1 MITYEFECL
10 YGHVTDHR
18 MSIND
23 DTQKIPCSE
32 CGENAIRIISR
43 NKNGIGGV
51 PTPVHH
57 KRGATEGGSGPINLG
72 EIG

>member
-10 YGHVTDHR
+10 YGHLIEYR
-18 MSIND
+18 MSIKD
-23 DTQKIPCSE
+23 DTQKIDCPE
-32 CGENAIRIISR
+32 CGEEALRIISR
-43 NKNGIGGV
+43 NKNTPGGV

-57 KRGATEGGSGPINLG
+57 KRGASETGSGPVDVG